1 MKSLRL
7 GLLAGLLL
15 PLGLATASLAQ
26 TDGPPAPSPS
36 PAGDMHHHHRDPAER
51 RAHMADHLRTV
62 LQLTP
67 AQEPALTEFLASMKP
82 PEGAGMDRHDHD
94 MDHGDMDHHDM
105 DQDAHLTTPQRLD
118 KMLAHMDQMHTRME
132 AHVQAVKTF
141 YAQLS
146 PSQQK
151 AFDDLGPMMMHGGDH
166 HGARADGDEHHHHDG
181 GDHPMGPGGP
191 TQG

>member
-7 GLLAGLLL
+7 GLLAGLML

-26 TDGPPAPSPS
+26 TDGPPATPPS
-36 PAGDMHHHHRDPAER
+36 PAGDMHHHHGDPAER

-67 AQEPALTEFLASMKP
+67 AQEPALTAFLDSMKP
-82 PEGAGMDRHDHD
+82 PEGAGMDRHDRD
-94 MDHGDMDHHDM
+94 MDHDA
-105 DQDAHLTTPQRLD
+105 DAHLTTPQRLD
-118 KMLAHMDQMHTRME
+118 QMLAHMDQMHTRME

-141 YAQLS
+141 YAQLT

-151 AFDDLGPMMMHGGDH
+151 AFDDLGPMMMMHGGGDH
-166 HGARADGDEHHHHDG
+166 HGARADGEWRHHHDDG

-191 TQG
+191 PQG